1 MRKSLLL
8 SLVLLSV
15 AACTSHPSHNG
26 GYVYCTVAEPCTDSA
41 APEPQTN
48 AHDAKNQQ
56 LTAAVINPMYLTAP
70 VKPLD
75 DYASQIAMQMVDTL
89 HNVPVNARVA
99 VASFVDLNS
108 DMQRSNAIGNQLS
121 QSLLHQL
128 QQFGLAVV
136 DVKTAN
142 DIVLRQ
148 DGDFVFSRSKK
159 RLQTT
164 QAIDYVVSGTLVY
177 KPNGVMVHA
186 RMINFDTKVVAASAQ
201 QLIPYFVISAQYSAI
216 QH

>member
-1 MRKSLLL
+1 MSKTLLL
-8 SLVLLSV
+8 SLLSLLLLT
-15 AACTSHPSHNG
+15 ATACTSHLPPG
-26 GYVYCTVAEPCTDSA
+26 GYVYCHTTEPCTNSAESSEQVQSDNTANTAA
-41 APEPQTN
+41 APVLPS
-48 AHDAKNQQ
+48 AYGVSMV
-56 LTAAVINPMYLTAP
+56 L
-70 VKPLD
+70 KPLD
-75 DYASQIAMQMVDTL
+75 DYASQLALQMLDTL
-89 HNVPVNARVA
+89 HKMPVDARIA

-121 QSLLHQL
+121 ESLLHQL

-142 DIVLRQ
+142 DIVLRH

-159 RLQTT
+159 RLQTM

-186 RMINFDTKVVAASAQ
+186 RMVNFDTKVVAASAQ
-201 QLIPYFVISAQYSAI
+201 QLIPYFVISSQYSAL
-216 QH
+216 